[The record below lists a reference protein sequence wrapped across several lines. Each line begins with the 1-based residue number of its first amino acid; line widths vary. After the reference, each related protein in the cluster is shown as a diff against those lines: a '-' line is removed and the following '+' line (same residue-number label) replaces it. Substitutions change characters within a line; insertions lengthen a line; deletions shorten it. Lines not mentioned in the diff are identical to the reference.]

1 MRLSKAGNAASAAKL
16 LRQAIALG
24 VTSFHCS
31 SEYETFPL
39 FAAAWRRAEL
49 SQTDRA
55 TIIAKLASPHFGEN
69 RFSAANFRSKVDY
82 YLTSLS
88 IERLDV
94 VQWLLRHDLKREEE
108 RLAILH
114 EQAQEI
120 ADTIEALK
128 RQGKIGACVGFPYTA
143 PIADAL
149 IGTDFC
155 DGLALYVNPLERE
168 MDPFLAAAAEVGKA
182 VVAIRPFAAGRLFAE
197 TSITAGEALDHAFSF
212 PAVATVVVSASSP
225 EHLGELARHAPA
237 A

>member
-1 MRLSKAGNAASAAKL
+1 
-16 LRQAIALG
+16 
-24 VTSFHCS
+24 
-31 SEYETFPL
+31 
-39 FAAAWRRAEL
+39 
-49 SQTDRA
+49 
-55 TIIAKLASPHFGEN
+55 
-69 RFSAANFRSKVDY
+69 
-82 YLTSLS
+82 LS

-120 ADTIEALK
+120 ADTIAALK

-155 DGLALYVNPLERE
+155 EGLALYVNPLERE

-212 PAVATVVVSASSP
+212 PAVATVVSRPQAQSTSANSR
-225 EHLGELARHAPA
+225 GIAPA